1 MTKTAEI
8 FELVRELGTPSR
20 LPPAW
25 APLPPDPALFDLP
38 KDRAEL
44 VRRLQERFPR
54 RELLRAGVVQTDSD
68 NGVGLSDLLA
78 SNDSYLCALQKSGG
92 KKPFDLLAGGSGT
105 LLGQLP
111 LTAALDDAEFLA
123 RVEREGGR
131 LFLAESAADV
141 AILRSLGWPVAP
153 AHEVERLGGKRLDL
167 LCAKMGLPVVGRR
180 ASDPDAVPPKSRRQ
194 RGQPTGPRIPW
205 SLVLVNWRPSQ
216 LNLDDVPKMLEI
228 RSHLLALAERLGIPL
243 DDFAIWKPAVVQLA
257 CLRHALECGDPKLV
271 RAAVRGGFEDDC
283 VMLDRWPLAD
293 RTADSLAEAARN
305 LSVSS
310 TQVNCWNDS
319 TPEQQFAEAVNR
331 RIIEPLLAEA
341 DKAAEPLSGNLLLGI
356 GGLSKM
362 FQAKVWG
369 PQANHQVRDLLALAK
384 TVLAMSKE
392 ARKWT

>member
-1 MTKTAEI
+1 MTKSAEI
-8 FELVRELGTPSR
+8 IEFVRELGTPSR

-25 APLPPDPALFDLP
+25 ASLPCGPAFFDLP
-38 KDRAEL
+38 EDRAEL
-44 VRRLQERFPR
+44 VRRLQERFTL

-92 KKPFDLLAGGSGT
+92 KKPFDLLAGGGGT
-105 LLGQLP
+105 LLGRLP
-111 LTAALDDAEFLA
+111 LTAALDDADISA

-131 LFLAESAADV
+131 VFIAASAVDV
-141 AILRSLGWPVAP
+141 AVLRSVGLAAAP
-153 AHEVERLGGKRLDL
+153 SHGMEHLGGKGLEL
-167 LCAKMGLPVVGRR
+167 FCTKMGLPLIGCQ
-180 ASDPDAVPPKSRRQ
+180 ASDVATAPPKSGRK
-194 RGQPTGPRIPW
+194 RGQATGPRIPL
-205 SLVLVNWRPSQ
+205 SLILVNWRPGE
-216 LNLDDVPKMLEI
+216 LALDDVPVMLEI
-228 RSHLLALAERLGIPL
+228 RSHLLAVAERLGIPL
-243 DDFAIWKPAVVQLA
+243 DDFAIWKPTVVQLA

-271 RAAVRGGFEDDC
+271 RAALRGGFEDDC

-305 LSVSS
+305 LSASS

-356 GGLSKM
+356 AGVSKM

-369 PQANHQVRDLLALAK
+369 AQANNQVREGLALAK